1 MTDWRFASSSR
12 ARRLENEHWWFYGM
26 SFTWQQHCHLARVVS
41 RAGRSE
47 QGMALALMGI
57 GMTLLLRELE
67 KTTVGQP
74 ESGDEIKLEI

>member
-1 MTDWRFASSSR
+1 MT
-12 ARRLENEHWWFYGM
+12 
-26 SFTWQQHCHLARVVS
+26 FTWQQHCHLARVVS

-67 KTTVGQP
+67 QLTVGQP
-74 ESGDEIKLEI
+74 EPGDEIKLEI

>member
-1 MTDWRFASSSR
+1 MT
-12 ARRLENEHWWFYGM
+12 
-26 SFTWQQHCHLARVVS
+26 FTWQQHCHLARVVS
-41 RAGRSE
+41 QAGRSE

>member
-1 MTDWRFASSSR
+1 MSDWRFASSSR
-12 ARRLENEHWWFYGM
+12 ARHSENEYCWLHGM